1 MQPVIG
7 VGVHQILIIARILS
21 NVLSKSRH
29 WFTVEYCSY
38 GCAFVCVIQD
48 PLNFMHAGSLQL
60 CVLGYTTLEHF
71 LLQMTENGEAAGK
84 DSSCESCVLL
94 FPSCKPEDRA
104 PVLVI
109 RASSMMKC
117 FATPVSRGRSVLA
130 GHVPLTGYNPV
141 TNGKIR
147 FHGSYASA

>member
-38 GCAFVCVIQD
+38 GCALVCVNQD
-48 PLNFMHAGSLQL
+48 PLNFMDARSSQL
-60 CVLGYTTLEHF
+60 CVLGYITLERF
-71 LLQMTENGEAAGK
+71 LLQMTENGEAART
-84 DSSCESCVLL
+84 DSSCESCVRL
-94 FPSCKPEDRA
+94 FHSRKPEGRV

-109 RASSMMKC
+109 RAFSMVKC
-117 FATPVSRGRSVLA
+117 SATPVS
-130 GHVPLTGYNPV
+130 
-141 TNGKIR
+141 
-147 FHGSYASA
+147 